1 MKESHLRKQWK
12 VFIKQ
17 SATTRNEII
26 DHNNRLNIEYG
37 NATSSIQEQFD
48 EQGKLRTGK

>member
-1 MKESHLRKQWK
+1 MKSFQKAA
-12 VFIKQ
+12 
-17 SATTRNEII
+17 ATTRNEII
-26 DHNNRLNIEYG
+26 EHNNKLNIEFG